1 MRSLWTSLAITVA
14 AALFAAAIA
23 WGQSTSSGDLGVGK
37 LLISSRGLGDPNFA
51 ESVVLL
57 IQYDQHGAV
66 GLMINRR
73 TEATISRVL
82 KDVDTAKRGADQV
95 YIGGPVELDVVLA
108 LLKSQK
114 KPDEA
119 ASVLNDV
126 YVVSTKPSL
135 EKALSASSGA
145 GDLRVYLGYCGWGG
159 GQLENELR
167 LGGWWIFSGDAAQ
180 VFDPH
185 PDTLWSRLITRTEQE
200 IAQAGGGTGF
210 DSGTTRDSLIPPQVP
225 GNLSF
230 PFEGRL

>member
-1 MRSLWTSLAITVA
+1 MRTLWRLLAIAVVTAPVTA
-14 AALFAAAIA
+14 VIA
-23 WGQSTSSGDLGVGK
+23 SAQSTSSADLGVGK
-37 LLISSRGLGDPNFA
+37 LLVSSRGLGDPNFA
-51 ESVVLL
+51 ETVVLL
-57 IQYDQHGAV
+57 IQYDEHGAL

-82 KDVDTAKRGADQV
+82 KDVDTAKRGSDQV
-95 YIGGPVELDVVLA
+95 YIGGPVELDVVLG

-135 EKALSASSGA
+135 QKALAASSGA
-145 GDLRVYLGYCGWGG
+145 GDMRVYLGYCGWAG

-167 LGGWWIFSGDAAQ
+167 LGGWWIFPGDGGQ

-200 IAQAGGGTGF
+200 IAQAGGQPRKPAKLREVITRALY
-210 DSGTTRDSLIPPQVP
+210 DIETTSVHEL
-225 GNLSF
+225 
-230 PFEGRL
+230 

>member
-1 MRSLWTSLAITVA
+1 MRSLWRSLAITVA
-14 AALFAAAIA
+14 VTFLSAAVAS
-23 WGQSTSSGDLGVGK
+23 GQSTSSGDLGVGK
-37 LLISSRGLGDPNFA
+37 LLVSSRGLGDPNFA

-82 KDVDTAKRGADQV
+82 KDLDTAKRGSDEV
-95 YIGGPVELDVVLA
+95 YIGGPVQLDVVLA
-108 LLKSQK
+108 LLKSPK

-119 ASVLNDV
+119 AFVLNNV
-126 YVVSTKPSL
+126 YVVSAKPSL
-135 EKALSASSGA
+135 EKAMAASSGA
-145 GDLRVYLGYCGWGG
+145 NDLRVYLGYCGWGG

-167 LGGWWIFSGDAAQ
+167 LGGWWIFSGDAGA

-200 IAQAGGGTGF
+200 IAE
-210 DSGTTRDSLIPPQVP
+210 R
-225 GNLSF
+225 
-230 PFEGRL
+230 RLAPAPEFR

>member
-1 MRSLWTSLAITVA
+1 MMASRWRSFAIAAA
-14 AALFAAAIA
+14 AALFTAVMAA
-23 WGQSTSSGDLGVGK
+23 GQSTSSGDLGVGK
-37 LLISSRGLGDPNFA
+37 LLVSSRGLGDPNFA
-51 ESVVLL
+51 ETVVLL

-82 KDVDTAKRGADQV
+82 KDVDTAKRGSDEV
-95 YIGGPVELDVVLA
+95 YIGGPVELDVVMA
-108 LLKSQK
+108 LMKAQK

-135 EKALSASSGA
+135 EKALAASSG
-145 GDLRVYLGYCGWGG
+145 DVRVYLGYCGWAG

-167 LGGWWIFSGDAAQ
+167 LGGWWIFAGDDSK

-200 IAQAGGGTGF
+200 VVQAGGGTWSNSHARKGR
-210 DSGTTRDSLIPPQVP
+210 SVPPLIAA
-225 GNLSF
+225 SF
-230 PFEGRL
+230 W